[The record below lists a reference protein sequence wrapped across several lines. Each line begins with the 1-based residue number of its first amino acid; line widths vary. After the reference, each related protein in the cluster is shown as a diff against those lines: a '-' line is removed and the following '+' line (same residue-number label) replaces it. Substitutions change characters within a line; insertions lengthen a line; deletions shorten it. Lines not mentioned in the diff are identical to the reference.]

1 MEDMLQELDQEQ
13 RIDQYIRRIFKVD
26 DITQG
31 TEKLGFLLRYRG
43 HLYSKDSEKVYDDL
57 AAFLKPMGFTPLF
70 RIEDKRQAILI
81 VKGLPE
87 PKPANRMVNLI
98 LFILTIFSVLFT
110 GFIYGSADPLP
121 ENFFSAVLTFFE
133 RGWPFALS
141 ILAILG
147 AHELGHYF
155 AGRRHGLNVTLP
167 YFIPM
172 PFSPFGTMGAFISM
186 KGVPKNRKHLLDVG
200 IAGPLSGLIVAI
212 PVLLL
217 GLSLSEVTVLQ
228 TGLSQT
234 LSLQLEGN
242 SLIYLLSK
250 YVVFGQLLPQPADFG
265 GLSPLLYWIKYLF
278 TGQPLPLGGVD
289 VLLHPVAWAGWAG
302 LLVTGL
308 NLIPAGQL
316 DGGHVFYVLFGN
328 KWAQRFY
335 PFIIVFLIAMGFF
348 WNGWWL
354 WAGILFLFGRMHAEV
369 LDQITPLDGKRKFLA
384 GLVLVL
390 FLLTFTPVPLIIA

>member
-1 MEDMLQELDQEQ
+1 MEDTFQEFEQEEQ
-13 RIDQYIRRIFKVD
+13 VENFVRRIFRIE

-31 TEKLGFLLRYRG
+31 SEKLGYILRYRG
-43 HLYSKDSEKVYDDL
+43 LLYGQDPEKAYDEL
-57 AAFLKPMGFTPLF
+57 FALLKPMGLTPLF
-70 RIEDKRQAILI
+70 REEEGRQAILI
-81 VKGLPE
+81 VNGLPE
-87 PKPANRMVNLI
+87 PKPSNPLVNLI

-121 ENFFSAVLTFFE
+121 KGIFPAVLAFFE
-133 RGWPFALS
+133 RGWPFAVS

-147 AHELGHYF
+147 AHEFGHYL
-155 AGRRHGLNVTLP
+155 AGRRHGIHVTLP

-200 IAGPLSGLIVAI
+200 IAGPLAGFIVAV

-228 TGLSQT
+228 TDLAQN

-242 SLIYLLSK
+242 SLIYLFSK
-250 YVVFGQLLPQPADFG
+250 FVVFGQLLPQPVDYA
-265 GLSPLLYWIKYLF
+265 GLSPVFYWLKYIF

-316 DGGHVFYVLFGN
+316 DGGHVFYVLFGK
-328 KWAQRFY
+328 KWSKRFY
-335 PFIIVFLIAMGFF
+335 PLIIVSLIILGIF
-348 WNGWWL
+348 WRGWWL
-354 WAGILFLFGRMHAEV
+354 WAGLLFVFGQMHAEV
-369 LDQITPLDGKRKFLA
+369 LDQITPLDKKRKYLA
-384 GLVLVL
+384 WLVLGL
-390 FLLTFTPVPLIIA
+390 FFLTFTPVPLILA